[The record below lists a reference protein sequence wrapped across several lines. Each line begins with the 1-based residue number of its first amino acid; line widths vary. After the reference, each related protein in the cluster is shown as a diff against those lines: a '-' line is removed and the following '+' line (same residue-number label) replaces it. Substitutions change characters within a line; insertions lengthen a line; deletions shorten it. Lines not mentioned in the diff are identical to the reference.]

1 MSEYK
6 VGIKDLPETMRPREK
21 LIEKGEANLDDHE
34 LLGIILGSG
43 NREENAVDL
52 GRRLLKEHD
61 NNLRYF
67 MNASLE
73 ELMGN
78 KGIGPAK
85 AVSLKAAIELGRRV
99 LTKAP
104 PKRIIKSPDDVVN
117 AVREMAADEMRFYDR
132 EHFRV
137 MYLDRKGGLLATEEI
152 SVGGLSSSIAHPREV
167 FKNAVRRSAASV
179 ILIHNHPSGDPS
191 PSSEDIE
198 LTRRMIEAGN
208 IMGIEVL
215 DHVIVGEYNQCS
227 LKGRGLI

>member
-1 MSEYK
+1 
-6 VGIKDLPETMRPREK
+6 MRPREK
-21 LIEKGEANLDDHE
+21 LMERGETSLNDDE
-34 LLGIILGSG
+34 LLGIVLGSG

-52 GRRLLKEHD
+52 ARHLLKEHD
-61 NNLRYF
+61 NKLRYF

-73 ELMGN
+73 ELMTH

-85 AVSLKAAIELGRRV
+85 AVAIKASIELGRRV
-99 LTKAP
+99 LSEPQTK
-104 PKRIIKSPDDVVN
+104 RTIKTPDDVVEV
-117 AVREMAADEMRFYDR
+117 VREMAADEMRFFDR

-167 FKNAVRRSAASV
+167 FKNAVKRSAASI

-191 PSSEDIE
+191 PSPEDIE

-208 IMGIEVL
+208 IMGIDVL
-215 DHVIVGEYNQCS
+215 DHVIIGETNQCS

>member
-1 MSEYK
+1 
-6 VGIKDLPETMRPREK
+6 MRPREK
-21 LIEKGEANLDDHE
+21 LMERGEAGLNDDE
-34 LLGIILGSG
+34 LLGIVLGSG

-52 GRRLLKEHD
+52 ARRLLKEHD
-61 NNLRYF
+61 SKLRYF

-73 ELMGN
+73 ELMAH

-85 AVSLKAAIELGRRV
+85 AVAIKASIELGRRV
-99 LTKAP
+99 LGEPQTK
-104 PKRIIKSPDDVVN
+104 RTIKSPDDVVEV
-117 AVREMAADEMRFYDR
+117 VREMAADEMRFFDR

-137 MYLDRKGGLLATEEI
+137 MYLDRKGGLLASEEI

-167 FKNAVRRSAASV
+167 FKNAVKRSAASI

-191 PSSEDIE
+191 PSPEDIE

-208 IMGIEVL
+208 IMGIDVL
-215 DHVIVGEYNQCS
+215 DHVIIGESNQCS